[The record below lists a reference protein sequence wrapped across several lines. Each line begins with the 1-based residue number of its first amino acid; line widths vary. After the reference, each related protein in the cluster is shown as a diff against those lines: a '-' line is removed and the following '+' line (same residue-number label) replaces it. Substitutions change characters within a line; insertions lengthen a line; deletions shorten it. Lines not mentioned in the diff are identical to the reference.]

1 MNPDTAKIIDRLV
14 LSRDGL
20 RKLDIADYAM
30 IRDARE
36 AMADAA
42 NALTNYAKTFSVIE
56 QNDQAAAPHM
66 LPAPEGVS
74 EAEKALHD
82 LCSWLDQWDR
92 RDNDTAKNI
101 RTVLSA
107 LSSERERAERAEKE
121 RDEARAGMAY
131 ILDRAEYGDSY
142 GVPGSSFTA
151 CHFCQG
157 GGAPGAE
164 MIHDPSCPVA
174 EYPSAVSEWFA
185 EMTDAEARAQ
195 AAEAKVKEGAELLD
209 AFGRMLN
216 EDHDNLP
223 DELVVSLTYD
233 DTDYD
238 DDLGGPNTLL
248 GELFLRVF
256 RNARSAALRWTEEA
270 SQGEGE

>member
-1 MNPDTAKIIDRLV
+1 MISNEAVEAAASKAAEVYET
-14 LSRDGL
+14 L
-20 RKLDIADYAM
+20 RSYGASAP
-30 IRDARE
+30 E
-36 AMADAA
+36 AILAA
-42 NALTNYAKTFSVIE
+42 VDEFK
-56 QNDQAAAPHM
+56 AAPHT
-66 LPAPEGVS
+66 LFAPEGVS
-74 EAEKALHD
+74 EAKRDVAD
-82 LCSWLDQWDR
+82 LIGR
-92 RDNDTAKNI
+92 IIAARDDFKNRDMFGARYLADI
-101 RTVLSA
+101 LAEAADA

-174 EYPSAVSEWFA
+174 KYPSAVSEWFA
-185 EMTDAEARAQ
+185 EMTDAESRAQ
-195 AAEAKVKEGAELLD
+195 AAEAKVKEAGELLD

-233 DTDYD
+233 DTAYD
-238 DDLGGPNTLL
+238 GDLGGPNTLL

-256 RNARSAALRWTEEA
+256 RNARSAALRWT
-270 SQGEGE
+270 QGEGE

>member
-107 LSSERERAERAEKE
+107 LSSERERAERAGKSEAETWDRMLAE
-121 RDEARAGMAY
+121 RSARMAENSRNHA
-131 ILDRAEYGDSY
+131 LE
-142 GVPGSSFTA
+142 V
-151 CHFCQG
+151 
-157 GGAPGAE
+157 
-164 MIHDPSCPVA
+164 
-174 EYPSAVSEWFA
+174 
-185 EMTDAEARAQ
+185 RAQ
-195 AAEAKVKEGAELLD
+195 VAEAKVKAAEEALRPFLALARAVTVD
-209 AFGRMLN
+209 GSPDFVSWAQEAKDWTVAFSFAG
-216 EDHDNLP
+216 HSI
-223 DELVVSLTYD
+223 SLG
-233 DTDYD
+233 
-238 DDLGGPNTLL
+238 DLRAL
-248 GELFLRVF
+248 
-256 RNARSAALRWTEEA
+256 AALRWT
-270 SQGEGE
+270 QGEGE